1 MAPRAAARLESLGFR
16 NVFEYKAGKQ
26 DWLAAGLPAAGR
38 RADEPTIAAVLRRDV
53 PRFGLEDHAGPIV
66 DAMRASGW
74 EWAAV
79 VDAGGLLLGRI
90 RASEVTRP
98 EATARDV
105 MEEGPSTYRPNVR
118 LEELLRRMLDQRFEM
133 AFVTD
138 PDGRLRGLVT
148 RRDIARA
155 LDAHRKAS

>member
-16 NVFEYKAGKQ
+16 NVLEYTAGKQ
-26 DWLAAGLPAAGR
+26 DWLAAGLPAEGT
-38 RADEPTIAAVLRRDV
+38 RADEPTIADVLRRDV
-53 PRFGLEDHAGPIV
+53 PRFGLEDRTGPIL
-66 DAMRASGW
+66 DTMRAGGW
-74 EWAAV
+74 DWAAV
-79 VDAGGLLLGRI
+79 VDGAGLLLGRI
-90 RASEVTRP
+90 DASDLTISGAMAQE
-98 EATARDV
+98 V

-118 LEELLRRMLDQRFEM
+118 LEELLRRMLDHRFDM

-155 LDAHRKAS
+155 LEAHRKAS

>member
-26 DWLAAGLPAAGR
+26 DWFAAGLPRAGR
-38 RADEPTIAAVLRRDV
+38 RADEPTLGDVLRRDV
-53 PRFGLEDHAGPIV
+53 PRFGLADRVGDILE
-66 DAMRASGW
+66 AMRAGGW

-79 VDAGGLLLGRI
+79 VDSAGVLLGRI
-90 RASEVTRP
+90 QSSAI
-98 EATARDV
+98 ANGGAAARDL
-105 MEEGPSTYRPNVR
+105 MEEGPSTYRPNVP
-118 LEELLRRMLDQRFEM
+118 LDELLRRMLDHRFDM

-138 PDGRLRGLVT
+138 PEGRLRGLVT

-155 LDAHRKAS
+155 LEARRKAS